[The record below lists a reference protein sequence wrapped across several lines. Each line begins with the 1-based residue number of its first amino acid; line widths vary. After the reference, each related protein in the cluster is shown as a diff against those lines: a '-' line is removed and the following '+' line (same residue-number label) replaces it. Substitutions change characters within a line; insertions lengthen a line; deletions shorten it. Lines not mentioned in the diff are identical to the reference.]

1 MIPSSCTNL
10 TAVLP
15 TMGYY
20 VDRYKQL
27 LLCLIFQIILL
38 FFNKIMT
45 KLAEVPGV
53 ARGKEKTLKK
63 MDFEEENPLLIS
75 SFTWRSLGIYETK
88 RN

>member
-1 MIPSSCTNL
+1 
-10 TAVLP
+10 
-15 TMGYY
+15 
-20 VDRYKQL
+20 
-27 LLCLIFQIILL
+27 
-38 FFNKIMT
+38 MT
-45 KLAEVPGV
+45 KLAEGPGV